1 MRPQCGLKILDNE
14 DAVMEGKIPEKQRSH
29 VTACPSMV
37 SI

>member
-1 MRPQCGLKILDNE
+1 MGNK
-14 DAVMEGKIPEKQRSH
+14 DAVMEGNISEKQRSH

>member
-1 MRPQCGLKILDNE
+1 VGNK
-14 DAVMEGKIPEKQRSH
+14 DAVMEGNIPEKQTSH